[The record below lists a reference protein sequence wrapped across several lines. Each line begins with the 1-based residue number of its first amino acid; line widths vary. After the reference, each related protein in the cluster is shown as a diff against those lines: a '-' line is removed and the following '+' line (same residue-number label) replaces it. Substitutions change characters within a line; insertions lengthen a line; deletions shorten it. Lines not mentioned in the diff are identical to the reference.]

1 MYFWIHLTYQD
12 NHKEIDLS
20 RLITSK
26 GIKLVIKISQQTE
39 AQNQDFTDELYQI
52 LEGKGAVPN
61 SFYKASI
68 ILIAY
73 YI

>member
-39 AQNQDFTDELYQI
+39 AQNQDFTDELYQT
-52 LEGKGAVPN
+52 LEN
-61 SFYKASI
+61 N
-68 ILIAY
+68 
-73 YI
+73 